1 MLNYTCKLCTF
12 ESTVD
17 VQETVPFQIEHGVCE
32 FCMDDVH
39 LSLKA
44 NHQFSKVEL
53 HLRINLRKL
62 RCNLQR
68 VTCYDK
74 EVSSV
79 LDVVQSEVN
88 AIEHELGELM
98 SDYPSIAEVLSEY
111 RSLLCVYKY

>member
-17 VQETVPFQIEHGVCE
+17 VQETVPFHIEHGVCE
-32 FCMDDVH
+32 FCMDDIH
-39 LSLKA
+39 HTLKA
-44 NHQFSKVEL
+44 SHQFNKVEL

-62 RCNLQR
+62 RYNLQR
-68 VTCYDK
+68 VTRHDK

-79 LDVVQSEVN
+79 LDVVQSEVS
-88 AIEHELGELM
+88 AIERELGELM

-111 RSLLCVYKY
+111 RSLLCVYK

>member
-17 VQETVPFQIEHGVCE
+17 AQETVLFQIMHGVCE
-32 FCMDDVH
+32 FCMDDIH
-39 LSLKA
+39 HTLKA
-44 NHQFSKVEL
+44 NHQLNEVEL

-62 RCNLQR
+62 RYNLQR
-68 VTCYDK
+68 VTRHDK
-74 EVSSV
+74 EVSSM
-79 LDVVQSEVN
+79 LDVVQSEVS

-111 RSLLCVYKY
+111 RSLLCVYK

>member
-111 RSLLCVYKY
+111 RSLLCVYK

>member
-1 MLNYTCKLCTF
+1 
-12 ESTVD
+12 
-17 VQETVPFQIEHGVCE
+17 
-32 FCMDDVH
+32 MDDVD

-44 NHQFSKVEL
+44 NYQFSKVEL

-74 EVSSV
+74 DVSSV
-79 LDVVQSEVN
+79 LDVVHSEVS
-88 AIEHELGELM
+88 AIEHELVELM

-111 RSLLCVYKY
+111 RSLLCVYK